1 MYKLPMFGLRD
12 PDQVLRE
19 INDCRAQFPTAYIRL
34 VAFDDLRQVQITSE
48 WGAVA
53 AGTRSGRCP

>member
-19 INDCRAQFPTAYIRL
+19 INDCRSQFPTAYIRL

-48 WGAVA
+48 
-53 AGTRSGRCP
+53 